1 MIDVNNPKI
10 QKYVEE
16 ALQKQREE
24 IAERILW
31 RNAGAPYMEPSM
43 EEIEYYTGLSLDQLA
58 KIEKKCK
65 WKLQYREGY
74 REGRLLAGVS
84 IWRNFLDNLNDG
96 DSSDRNIDDLFIE
109 TIAKDCGIIDPKNS
123 DLTTWRENPVKCAVM
138 ELVSQ
143 GIGDTDIMDELKL
156 TSDQFKKLYPTWKEQ
171 IAYHS
176 IFSFELLDEEE
187 LEAAYQEKTSEDEK
201 EILSVDTLEVK
212 VLDVKIL
219 DGRRL
224 LLTFMGGEKRVFDAH
239 ELNGPVFECLS
250 DPEIFKT
257 AGIEDGVVVWLNG
270 EIDCAP
276 EYMYEHSCPYEDADD
291 DIKAE
296 ADACMERIK
305 IKRAAEKNTFE
316 NSVRAIRVW
325 ADETYLWLELN
336 DGRMLGVPRIWSSKI
351 HHATIE
357 QINDYELI
365 GDGIGIYWSNLDEDI
380 FVPNLLGNK
389 LHGGFLYE

>member
-1 MIDVNNPKI
+1 MIDVNNPEI

-43 EEIEYYTGLSLDQLA
+43 AEIEYYTGLSLEQLV
-58 KIEKKCK
+58 KIEEKCK

-74 REGRLLAGVS
+74 RQGQLLAGVS
-84 IWRNFLDNLNDG
+84 IWRNFLDKVNEGNF
-96 DSSDRNIDDLFIE
+96 SDRNIDDSFIE
-109 TIAKDCGIIDPKNS
+109 TIAKDFGIIDPKDS

-143 GIGDTDIMDELKL
+143 GIGDADIMDELKL
-156 TSDQFKKLYPTWKEQ
+156 TRDQFNNLYPTWKEQ
-171 IAYHS
+171 VAYHS

-212 VLDVKIL
+212 VLDIKIL
-219 DGRRL
+219 DGMKL

-239 ELNGPVFECLS
+239 ELNGPVFECLR
-250 DPEIFKT
+250 DPEVFKT

-296 ADACMERIK
+296 ADAFMRRIK
-305 IKRAAEKNTFE
+305 KRKEAEKN
-316 NSVRAIRVW
+316 
-325 ADETYLWLELN
+325 DE
-336 DGRMLGVPRIWSSKI
+336 RID
-351 HHATIE
+351 
-357 QINDYELI
+357 N
-365 GDGIGIYWSNLDEDI
+365 
-380 FVPNLLGNK
+380 
-389 LHGGFLYE
+389 

>member
-1 MIDVNNPKI
+1 MIDVNNPEI

-24 IAERILW
+24 LAERILW

-43 EEIEYYTGLSLDQLA
+43 AEIEYYTGLSLEQLV
-58 KIEKKCK
+58 KIEEKCK

-74 REGRLLAGVS
+74 RQGQLLAGVS
-84 IWRNFLDNLNDG
+84 IWRNFLDKVNEGNF
-96 DSSDRNIDDLFIE
+96 SDRNIDDSFIE
-109 TIAKDCGIIDPKNS
+109 TIAKDFGIIDPKDS

-143 GIGDTDIMDELKL
+143 GIGDADIMDELKL
-156 TSDQFKKLYPTWKEQ
+156 TRDQFNNLYPTWKEQ
-171 IAYHS
+171 VAYHS

-212 VLDVKIL
+212 VLDIKIL
-219 DGRRL
+219 DGMKL

-239 ELNGPVFECLS
+239 ELNGPVFECLR
-250 DPEIFKT
+250 DPEVFKT

-296 ADACMERIK
+296 ADAFMRRIK
-305 IKRAAEKNTFE
+305 KRKEAEKN
-316 NSVRAIRVW
+316 
-325 ADETYLWLELN
+325 DE
-336 DGRMLGVPRIWSSKI
+336 RID
-351 HHATIE
+351 
-357 QINDYELI
+357 N
-365 GDGIGIYWSNLDEDI
+365 
-380 FVPNLLGNK
+380 
-389 LHGGFLYE
+389 

>member
-1 MIDVNNPKI
+1 MIDVNNPEI
-10 QKYVEE
+10 QKYVKE

-31 RNAGAPYMEPSM
+31 RNAGAPYLGPSI

-74 REGRLLAGVS
+74 REGRLLAGVR
-84 IWRNFLDNLNDG
+84 IWRNFLDKLNDG
-96 DSSDRNIDDLFIE
+96 GFSDRNIDDIE
-109 TIAKDCGIIDPKNS
+109 TIAKDCGIIIDPKDS

-143 GIGDTDIMDELKL
+143 GIGDADIMRKLEL
-156 TSDQFKKLYPTWKEQ
+156 TRDQFKKLYPTWKEQ

-176 IFSFELLDEEE
+176 IFSCELPDDEE
-187 LEAAYQEKTSEDEK
+187 LEAAYQEKTSENEK
-201 EILSVDTLEVK
+201 EILSADILGVK

-219 DGRRL
+219 DGREL
-224 LLTFMGGEKRVFDAH
+224 LLTFKGGEKRVFDAR

-257 AGIEDGVVVWLNG
+257 VGIEDGVVVWLNG

-305 IKRAAEKNTFE
+305 RQKEAE
-316 NSVRAIRVW
+316 
-325 ADETYLWLELN
+325 
-336 DGRMLGVPRIWSSKI
+336 RI
-351 HHATIE
+351 
-357 QINDYELI
+357 
-365 GDGIGIYWSNLDEDI
+365 
-380 FVPNLLGNK
+380 
-389 LHGGFLYE
+389 

>member
-1 MIDVNNPKI
+1 MIDVNNPEI

-31 RNAGAPYMEPSM
+31 RNAGVPNIGPSM
-43 EEIEYYTGLSLDQLA
+43 EEIEYYTGLSLEQLV
-58 KIEKKCK
+58 KIEEKCK

-74 REGRLLAGVS
+74 RQGQLLAGVS
-84 IWRNFLDNLNDG
+84 IWRNFLDKVNEGNF
-96 DSSDRNIDDLFIE
+96 SDRNIDDSFIE
-109 TIAKDCGIIDPKNS
+109 TRAKDFGIIDPKDS

-143 GIGDTDIMDELKL
+143 GIGDADIMDELKL

-176 IFSFELLDEEE
+176 IFSYELPDEEE

-239 ELNGPVFECLS
+239 ELNGPVFECLR
-250 DPEIFKT
+250 DPEVFKT

-276 EYMYEHSCPYEDADD
+276 EYMYKHSCPCEDADD

-305 IKRAAEKNTFE
+305 SQKEAE
-316 NSVRAIRVW
+316 
-325 ADETYLWLELN
+325 
-336 DGRMLGVPRIWSSKI
+336 RI
-351 HHATIE
+351 
-357 QINDYELI
+357 
-365 GDGIGIYWSNLDEDI
+365 
-380 FVPNLLGNK
+380 
-389 LHGGFLYE
+389 

>member
-1 MIDVNNPKI
+1 MIDVNNPEI

-31 RNAGAPYMEPSM
+31 RNAGAPYIGPSM
-43 EEIEYYTGLSLDQLA
+43 EEIEYYTGLSLEQLV
-58 KIEKKCK
+58 KIEEKCK

-74 REGRLLAGVS
+74 RQGQLLAGVS
-84 IWRNFLDNLNDG
+84 IWRNFLDKVNEGNF
-96 DSSDRNIDDLFIE
+96 SDRNIDDSFIE
-109 TIAKDCGIIDPKNS
+109 TIAKDFGIIDPKDS

-143 GIGDTDIMDELKL
+143 GIGDADIMDELKL
-156 TSDQFKKLYPTWKEQ
+156 TRDQFNNLYPTWKEK
-171 IAYHS
+171 IEYHS
-176 IFSFELLDEEE
+176 IFSYELPDEEE

-201 EILSVDTLEVK
+201 EIMSADTLEVK

-219 DGRRL
+219 DGMKL

-239 ELNGPVFECLS
+239 ELNGPVFECLR
-250 DPEIFKT
+250 DPEVFKT

-276 EYMYEHSCPYEDADD
+276 EYMYKHSCPCEDADD

-305 IKRAAEKNTFE
+305 
-316 NSVRAIRVW
+316 S
-325 ADETYLWLELN
+325 
-336 DGRMLGVPRIWSSKI
+336 
-351 HHATIE
+351 
-357 QINDYELI
+357 
-365 GDGIGIYWSNLDEDI
+365 
-380 FVPNLLGNK
+380 
-389 LHGGFLYE
+389 

>member
-1 MIDVNNPKI
+1 MIDVNNPEI

-31 RNAGAPYMEPSM
+31 RNAGAPYLGPSM
-43 EEIEYYTGLSLDQLA
+43 AEIEYYTGLSLEQLV
-58 KIEKKCK
+58 KIEEKCK

-74 REGRLLAGVS
+74 RQGQLLAGVS
-84 IWRNFLDNLNDG
+84 IWRNFLDKVNEGNF
-96 DSSDRNIDDLFIE
+96 SDRNIDDSFIE
-109 TIAKDCGIIDPKNS
+109 TRAKDFGIIDPKDS

-143 GIGDTDIMDELKL
+143 GIGDADIMDELKL

-176 IFSFELLDEEE
+176 IFSYELPDEEE

-201 EILSVDTLEVK
+201 EIMSADTLEVK

-239 ELNGPVFECLS
+239 ELNGPVFECLR
-250 DPEIFKT
+250 DPEVFKT

-276 EYMYEHSCPYEDADD
+276 EYMYKHSCPCEDADD

-305 IKRAAEKNTFE
+305 SQKEAE
-316 NSVRAIRVW
+316 
-325 ADETYLWLELN
+325 
-336 DGRMLGVPRIWSSKI
+336 RI
-351 HHATIE
+351 
-357 QINDYELI
+357 
-365 GDGIGIYWSNLDEDI
+365 
-380 FVPNLLGNK
+380 
-389 LHGGFLYE
+389 

>member
-1 MIDVNNPKI
+1 MIDVNSPEI

-31 RNAGAPYMEPSM
+31 RNADAPYLGPSM

-58 KIEKKCK
+58 TIEEKCK

-74 REGRLLAGVS
+74 REGWLLAGVS
-84 IWRNFLDNLNDG
+84 IWRNFLDKLNNG
-96 DSSDRNIDDLFIE
+96 DFSDLNFNDSFIE
-109 TIAKDCGIIDPKNS
+109 TMAKDRGIIDPKDS
-123 DLTTWRENPVKCAVM
+123 DLATWRENPVKCAVM

-156 TSDQFKKLYPTWKEQ
+156 TRDQFKKLYPTWKEQ
-171 IAYHS
+171 VAYHS
-176 IFSFELLDEEE
+176 IFSCELPDDEK
-187 LEAAYQEKTSEDEK
+187 LEAAYQKKTSEDEK
-201 EILSVDTLEVK
+201 EILSADTLGVK

-219 DGRRL
+219 DGMKL

-257 AGIEDGVVVWLNG
+257 VGIEDGVVVWLNG

-296 ADACMERIK
+296 ADACMARIKSQKEAERI
-305 IKRAAEKNTFE
+305 
-316 NSVRAIRVW
+316 
-325 ADETYLWLELN
+325 
-336 DGRMLGVPRIWSSKI
+336 
-351 HHATIE
+351 
-357 QINDYELI
+357 
-365 GDGIGIYWSNLDEDI
+365 
-380 FVPNLLGNK
+380 
-389 LHGGFLYE
+389 

>member
-1 MIDVNNPKI
+1 MIDVNNPEI

-31 RNAGAPYMEPSM
+31 RNAGAPYLGPSM
-43 EEIEYYTGLSLDQLA
+43 EEIEYYTGLSREQLA
-58 KIEKKCK
+58 KIEVKCK

-84 IWRNFLDNLNDG
+84 IWRNFLDKLNEG
-96 DSSDRNIDDLFIE
+96 NFSDLNIDDSFIE
-109 TIAKDCGIIDPKNS
+109 TIAKDFGIIDPKDS

-143 GIGDTDIMDELKL
+143 GIGDADIMDELKL
-156 TSDQFKKLYPTWKEQ
+156 TRDQFNNLYPTWKEQ

-176 IFSFELLDEEE
+176 IFSYELPDEEE

-219 DGRRL
+219 DGMKL

-239 ELNGPVFECLS
+239 ELNGPVFECLR
-250 DPEIFKT
+250 DPEVFKT

-276 EYMYEHSCPYEDADD
+276 EYMYEHSCPCEDADD

-305 IKRAAEKNTFE
+305 SQKEAE
-316 NSVRAIRVW
+316 
-325 ADETYLWLELN
+325 
-336 DGRMLGVPRIWSSKI
+336 RI
-351 HHATIE
+351 
-357 QINDYELI
+357 
-365 GDGIGIYWSNLDEDI
+365 
-380 FVPNLLGNK
+380 
-389 LHGGFLYE
+389 

>member
-1 MIDVNNPKI
+1 MIDVNNPEI

-31 RNAGAPYMEPSM
+31 RNAGAPYLGPSM

-58 KIEKKCK
+58 MIEEKCK
-65 WKLQYREGY
+65 WKLQYSEGY
-74 REGRLLAGVS
+74 REGRLLADVS
-84 IWRNFLDNLNDG
+84 LWRNFLDNLNNLNDR
-96 DSSDRNIDDLFIE
+96 DFSDRNIDDLFIE

-156 TSDQFKKLYPTWKEQ
+156 TRDQFKKLYPTWKEQ
-171 IAYHS
+171 VAYHS
-176 IFSFELLDEEE
+176 IFSCELPDDEK
-187 LEAAYQEKTSEDEK
+187 LEAAYQKKASEDEK
-201 EILSVDTLEVK
+201 EILSADTLGVK

-219 DGRRL
+219 DGREL
-224 LLTFMGGEKRVFDAH
+224 LLTFKGGEKRVFDAR

-250 DPEIFKT
+250 DPEVFKT

-276 EYMYEHSCPYEDADD
+276 EYMYEHSCPYEDADN

-305 IKRAAEKNTFE
+305 SQKEAE
-316 NSVRAIRVW
+316 
-325 ADETYLWLELN
+325 
-336 DGRMLGVPRIWSSKI
+336 RI
-351 HHATIE
+351 
-357 QINDYELI
+357 
-365 GDGIGIYWSNLDEDI
+365 
-380 FVPNLLGNK
+380 
-389 LHGGFLYE
+389 

>member
-1 MIDVNNPKI
+1 MIDVNNPEI

-31 RNAGAPYMEPSM
+31 RNVGAPYLGPSM

-58 KIEKKCK
+58 KIEEKCK
-65 WKLQYREGY
+65 WKLQYGEGY
-74 REGRLLAGVS
+74 RMGRLLAGVR
-84 IWRNFLDNLNDG
+84 IWRNFLDKLNDG
-96 DSSDRNIDDLFIE
+96 GFSDRNIDDIE
-109 TIAKDCGIIDPKNS
+109 TIAKDCGIIIDPKDS

-156 TSDQFKKLYPTWKEQ
+156 TSDQFMKLYPTWKEQ
-171 IAYHS
+171 VAYHS
-176 IFSFELLDEEE
+176 IFSCELPDDEE
-187 LEAAYQEKTSEDEK
+187 LEAAYQEKTSENEK
-201 EILSVDTLEVK
+201 EILSADILGVK

-219 DGRRL
+219 DGREL
-224 LLTFMGGEKRVFDAH
+224 LLTFKGGEKRVFDAR

-257 AGIEDGVVVWLNG
+257 VGIEDGVVVWLNG

-305 IKRAAEKNTFE
+305 RQKEAE
-316 NSVRAIRVW
+316 
-325 ADETYLWLELN
+325 
-336 DGRMLGVPRIWSSKI
+336 RI
-351 HHATIE
+351 
-357 QINDYELI
+357 
-365 GDGIGIYWSNLDEDI
+365 
-380 FVPNLLGNK
+380 
-389 LHGGFLYE
+389 

>member
-1 MIDVNNPKI
+1 MIDVNNPEI

-31 RNAGAPYMEPSM
+31 RNAGVPNIGPSM
-43 EEIEYYTGLSLDQLA
+43 EEIEYYTGLSLEQLV
-58 KIEKKCK
+58 KIEEKCK

-74 REGRLLAGVS
+74 RQGQLLAGVR
-84 IWRNFLDNLNDG
+84 IWRNFLDKVNEGNF
-96 DSSDRNIDDLFIE
+96 SDRNIDDSFIE
-109 TIAKDCGIIDPKNS
+109 TIAKDFGIIDPKDS

-143 GIGDTDIMDELKL
+143 GIGDADIMDELKL
-156 TSDQFKKLYPTWKEQ
+156 TRDQFNNLYPTWKEK
-171 IAYHS
+171 IEYHS
-176 IFSFELLDEEE
+176 IFSYELPDEEE

-201 EILSVDTLEVK
+201 EIMSADTLEVK

-219 DGRRL
+219 DGMKL

-239 ELNGPVFECLS
+239 ELNGPVFECLR
-250 DPEIFKT
+250 DPEVFKT

-276 EYMYEHSCPYEDADD
+276 EYMYEHSCPYKDADD

-305 IKRAAEKNTFE
+305 R
-316 NSVRAIRVW
+316 
-325 ADETYLWLELN
+325 
-336 DGRMLGVPRIWSSKI
+336 
-351 HHATIE
+351 
-357 QINDYELI
+357 
-365 GDGIGIYWSNLDEDI
+365 
-380 FVPNLLGNK
+380 
-389 LHGGFLYE
+389 

>member
-1 MIDVNNPKI
+1 MIDVNNPEI

-31 RNAGAPYMEPSM
+31 RNAGVPNIGPSM
-43 EEIEYYTGLSLDQLA
+43 EEIEYYTGLSLEQLV
-58 KIEKKCK
+58 KIEEKCK

-74 REGRLLAGVS
+74 RQGQLLAGVS
-84 IWRNFLDNLNDG
+84 IWRNFLDKVNEGNF
-96 DSSDRNIDDLFIE
+96 SDRNIDDLFIE
-109 TIAKDCGIIDPKNS
+109 TIGKDFGIIDPKDS

-143 GIGDTDIMDELKL
+143 GIGDADIMDELKL
-156 TSDQFKKLYPTWKEQ
+156 TRDQFNNLYPTWKEQ
-171 IAYHS
+171 VAYHS

-239 ELNGPVFECLS
+239 ELNGPVFECLR
-250 DPEIFKT
+250 DPEVFKT

-276 EYMYEHSCPYEDADD
+276 EYMYKHSCPCEDADD

-305 IKRAAEKNTFE
+305 SQKEAE
-316 NSVRAIRVW
+316 
-325 ADETYLWLELN
+325 
-336 DGRMLGVPRIWSSKI
+336 RI
-351 HHATIE
+351 
-357 QINDYELI
+357 
-365 GDGIGIYWSNLDEDI
+365 
-380 FVPNLLGNK
+380 
-389 LHGGFLYE
+389 

>member
-1 MIDVNNPKI
+1 MIDVNNPEI

-31 RNAGAPYMEPSM
+31 RNAGAPYLWPSM
-43 EEIEYYTGLSLDQLA
+43 AEIEYYTGLSREQLV
-58 KIEKKCK
+58 KIEVKCK

-74 REGRLLAGVS
+74 REGQLLAGVR
-84 IWRNFLDNLNDG
+84 IWRNFLDNLNNLNDR
-96 DSSDRNIDDLFIE
+96 DFSDRNIDDSFIE
-109 TIAKDCGIIDPKNS
+109 TIAKDCGIIDPKDS

-156 TSDQFKKLYPTWKEQ
+156 TRDQLKKLYPTWKEQ
-171 IAYHS
+171 VAYHS
-176 IFSFELLDEEE
+176 IFSCELPDDEE
-187 LEAAYQEKTSEDEK
+187 LEAAYQKKASEDEK
-201 EILSVDTLEVK
+201 EILSADTLGVK

-219 DGRRL
+219 DGREL
-224 LLTFMGGEKRVFDAH
+224 LLTFKGGEKRVFDAH

-250 DPEIFKT
+250 DPEVFKI

-276 EYMYEHSCPYEDADD
+276 EYMYEHSCPYEDADN

-305 IKRAAEKNTFE
+305 SQKEAE
-316 NSVRAIRVW
+316 
-325 ADETYLWLELN
+325 
-336 DGRMLGVPRIWSSKI
+336 RI
-351 HHATIE
+351 
-357 QINDYELI
+357 
-365 GDGIGIYWSNLDEDI
+365 
-380 FVPNLLGNK
+380 
-389 LHGGFLYE
+389 

>member
-1 MIDVNNPKI
+1 MTKELKI
-10 QKYVEE
+10 KFDFTHGPVWKDIYDPNT
-16 ALQKQREE
+16 KTW
-24 IAERILW
+24 I
-31 RNAGAPYMEPSM
+31 
-43 EEIEYYTGLSLDQLA
+43 TG
-58 KIEKKCK
+58 I
-65 WKLQYREGY
+65 
-74 REGRLLAGVS
+74 
-84 IWRNFLDNLNDG
+84 DG

-109 TIAKDCGIIDPKNS
+109 TIAKDCGIIDPKDS

-156 TSDQFKKLYPTWKEQ
+156 TRDQFKKLYPTWKEQ
-171 IAYHS
+171 VAYHS
-176 IFSFELLDEEE
+176 IFSCELPDDEE
-187 LEAAYQEKTSEDEK
+187 LEAAYQEKKSEDEK

-219 DGRRL
+219 DGMKL

-239 ELNGPVFECLS
+239 ELNGPVFECLR
-250 DPEIFKT
+250 DPEVFKT
-257 AGIEDGVVVWLNG
+257 AVIEDGVVVWLNG

-296 ADACMERIK
+296 ADVCMERIK

-316 NSVRAIRVW
+316 NSVKAIRVW

-365 GDGIGIYWSNLDEDI
+365 GDGIGIYWRNLDEDI

>member
-1 MIDVNNPKI
+1 MIDVNNPEI
-10 QKYVEE
+10 HKYVEE

-31 RNAGAPYMEPSM
+31 RNAGAPYLGPSI

-74 REGRLLAGVS
+74 REGRLLAGVR
-84 IWRNFLDNLNDG
+84 IWRNFLDKLNDG
-96 DSSDRNIDDLFIE
+96 GFSDRNIDDIE
-109 TIAKDCGIIDPKNS
+109 TIAKDCGIIIDPKDS

-156 TSDQFKKLYPTWKEQ
+156 TSDQFTKLYPTWKEQ
-171 IAYHS
+171 VAYHS
-176 IFSFELLDEEE
+176 IFSCELPDDEE
-187 LEAAYQEKTSEDEK
+187 LEAAYQEKTSENEK
-201 EILSVDTLEVK
+201 EILSADILGVK

-219 DGRRL
+219 DGREL
-224 LLTFMGGEKRVFDAH
+224 LLTFKGGEKRVFDAR

-257 AGIEDGVVVWLNG
+257 VGIEDGVVVWLNG

-305 IKRAAEKNTFE
+305 RQKEAE
-316 NSVRAIRVW
+316 
-325 ADETYLWLELN
+325 
-336 DGRMLGVPRIWSSKI
+336 RI
-351 HHATIE
+351 
-357 QINDYELI
+357 
-365 GDGIGIYWSNLDEDI
+365 
-380 FVPNLLGNK
+380 
-389 LHGGFLYE
+389 

>member
-1 MIDVNNPKI
+1 MIDVNNPEI

-31 RNAGAPYMEPSM
+31 RNAGVPNIGPSM
-43 EEIEYYTGLSLDQLA
+43 EEIEYYTGLSLNQLA
-58 KIEKKCK
+58 KIEEKCK

-74 REGRLLAGVS
+74 RQGQLLAGVS
-84 IWRNFLDNLNDG
+84 IWRNFLDKVNEG
-96 DSSDRNIDDLFIE
+96 DFSDRNFDDSFIE
-109 TIAKDCGIIDPKNS
+109 TMAKDCGIIDPKDS

-156 TSDQFKKLYPTWKEQ
+156 TSDQFKKLYPTWKEK
-171 IAYHS
+171 IEYHS
-176 IFSFELLDEEE
+176 IFSYELPDEEE
-187 LEAAYQEKTSEDEK
+187 LEAAYQEKTSDDEK
-201 EILSVDTLEVK
+201 EILSAATLEVK
-212 VLDVKIL
+212 VFDVKIL
-219 DGRRL
+219 DGMKL

-257 AGIEDGVVVWLNG
+257 VGIEDGVVVWLNG

-276 EYMYEHSCPYEDADD
+276 EYMYEHSYPCEDADD

-305 IKRAAEKNTFE
+305 SQKEA
-316 NSVRAIRVW
+316 
-325 ADETYLWLELN
+325 
-336 DGRMLGVPRIWSSKI
+336 GRI
-351 HHATIE
+351 
-357 QINDYELI
+357 
-365 GDGIGIYWSNLDEDI
+365 
-380 FVPNLLGNK
+380 
-389 LHGGFLYE
+389 

>member
-1 MIDVNNPKI
+1 MIDVNNPEI
-10 QKYVEE
+10 QKYVKE

-31 RNAGAPYMEPSM
+31 RNAGAPYLGPSI

-74 REGRLLAGVS
+74 REGRLLAGVR
-84 IWRNFLDNLNDG
+84 IWRNFLDKLNDG
-96 DSSDRNIDDLFIE
+96 GFSDRNIDDIE
-109 TIAKDCGIIDPKNS
+109 TIAKDCGIIIDPKDS

-156 TSDQFKKLYPTWKEQ
+156 TSDQFTKLYPTWKEQ
-171 IAYHS
+171 VAYHS
-176 IFSFELLDEEE
+176 IFSCELPDDEE
-187 LEAAYQEKTSEDEK
+187 LEAAYQEKTSENEK
-201 EILSVDTLEVK
+201 EILSADILGVK

-219 DGRRL
+219 DGREL
-224 LLTFMGGEKRVFDAH
+224 LLTFKGGEKRVFDAR

-257 AGIEDGVVVWLNG
+257 VGIEDGVVVWLNG

-305 IKRAAEKNTFE
+305 RQKEAE
-316 NSVRAIRVW
+316 
-325 ADETYLWLELN
+325 
-336 DGRMLGVPRIWSSKI
+336 RI
-351 HHATIE
+351 
-357 QINDYELI
+357 
-365 GDGIGIYWSNLDEDI
+365 
-380 FVPNLLGNK
+380 
-389 LHGGFLYE
+389 